1 MKTYLFSY
9 RKLLSWA
16 ALAGASVSTLQAQEP
31 SSPRVTGQEK
41 AAGAE
46 VRINQVETSEFP
58 KVTLF
63 ATILK
68 DGVPVQGLTASDFRV
83 REDEVDQEPI
93 TVVPKLTPLSVV
105 LTLDTSGSMK
115 KRLADAQAAAKSF
128 LDTLEA
134 QDKAQVIRFSRDV
147 RTIFPLGSDRAAAGA
162 AIDTT
167 VARGDTAL
175 WDALYASLESL
186 RPVAG
191 RKAIVLLSDGID
203 DDGTGKPLSKKTV
216 VDVLALA
223 RQVNVPIYAI
233 GLGTEL
239 DEINLKTVATDSGA
253 LYLNAVD
260 PAELKRLYDSIG
272 KQLAGQYTIY
282 YTSNLPS
289 DGSEHRVQL
298 RFGDMT
304 GTKSFVPPARAIAAT
319 PKAAEPAAELPSWL
333 PLYPE
338 SKPEGLSVV
347 TDPQTGK
354 RVGSFFFRTI
364 DGIKQVQDF
373 YEDKMTQV
381 TWRVS
386 RAPMQVWGKSDAEGR
401 KFEVHVERRGDGF
414 RARVTFEERKVRA
427 SAARGSTTDTS
438 VTLPDWLPLY
448 PGSKPEGVSVM
459 IDPQS
464 GKRVGSYFFRTS
476 DEIEQVHDFY
486 EDKMTQAT
494 WNVSRAP
501 TQVWG
506 KSDAEGRK
514 FEVSPERRGDEVRA
528 RVTFEERTAK
538 APAAGTSATS
548 AAAPAAPAAT
558 SAASG
563 ASAAPTWLP
572 LYPGSKPE
580 GLSVV
585 TDPQTGNRVGSYFF
599 RTPDEIEQVH
609 DFYEDKMTQATWSVS
624 RAPTQ
629 VWGSSEVEGRKFEV
643 SPERRGD
650 EVRARVTFEERTASS
665 PAAGAT
671 KTGAPAASAAS
682 TASAAPGWLP
692 LYPGSKPE
700 GLSVVTDPQTGN
712 RVGSYFFR
720 TSDEIEQVHDF
731 YEDKMTRA
739 TWSVSRAP
747 TQVWGSSDAEGRK
760 FEITP
765 QRRGDD
771 TRVRVNFE
779 EKEQK

>member
-1 MKTYLFSY
+1 MKTYPFSY
-9 RKLLSWA
+9 RKVLGWA
-16 ALAGASVSTLQAQEP
+16 ALAGASLCTLYAEEP
-31 SSPRVTGQEK
+31 LSRRVTGQEK
-41 AAGAE
+41 ATGAE
-46 VRINQVETSEFP
+46 LRINQVETSEFP
-58 KVTLF
+58 KVTIF
-63 ATILK
+63 ATVLK

-128 LDTLEA
+128 LDTLET

-162 AIDTT
+162 AIDDTL
-167 VARGDTAL
+167 ARGDTAL

-186 RPVAG
+186 RAVAG

-319 PKAAEPAAELPSWL
+319 PKVAEPPAELPSWL

-338 SKPEGLSVV
+338 SKPEGLSVI

-354 RVGSFFFRTI
+354 RVGSFFFRTT

-381 TWRVS
+381 TWDVS
-386 RAPMQVWGKSDAEGR
+386 RAPMQV
-401 KFEVHVERRGDGF
+401 
-414 RARVTFEERKVRA
+414 
-427 SAARGSTTDTS
+427 
-438 VTLPDWLPLY
+438 
-448 PGSKPEGVSVM
+448 
-459 IDPQS
+459 
-464 GKRVGSYFFRTS
+464 
-476 DEIEQVHDFY
+476 
-486 EDKMTQAT
+486 
-494 WNVSRAP
+494 
-501 TQVWG
+501 
-506 KSDAEGRK
+506 
-514 FEVSPERRGDEVRA
+514 
-528 RVTFEERTAK
+528 
-538 APAAGTSATS
+538 
-548 AAAPAAPAAT
+548 
-558 SAASG
+558 
-563 ASAAPTWLP
+563 
-572 LYPGSKPE
+572 
-580 GLSVV
+580 
-585 TDPQTGNRVGSYFF
+585 
-599 RTPDEIEQVH
+599 
-609 DFYEDKMTQATWSVS
+609 
-624 RAPTQ
+624 
-629 VWGSSEVEGRKFEV
+629 
-643 SPERRGD
+643 
-650 EVRARVTFEERTASS
+650 
-665 PAAGAT
+665 
-671 KTGAPAASAAS
+671 
-682 TASAAPGWLP
+682 
-692 LYPGSKPE
+692 
-700 GLSVVTDPQTGN
+700 
-712 RVGSYFFR
+712 
-720 TSDEIEQVHDF
+720 
-731 YEDKMTRA
+731 
-739 TWSVSRAP
+739 
-747 TQVWGSSDAEGRK
+747 
-760 FEITP
+760 
-765 QRRGDD
+765 
-771 TRVRVNFE
+771 
-779 EKEQK
+779 